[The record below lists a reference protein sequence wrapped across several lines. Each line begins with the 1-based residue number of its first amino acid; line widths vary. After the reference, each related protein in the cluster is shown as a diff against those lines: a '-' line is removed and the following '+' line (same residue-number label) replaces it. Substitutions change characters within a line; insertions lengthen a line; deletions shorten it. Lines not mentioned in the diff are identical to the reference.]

1 MEAQLSDIKMVKLDG
16 VENAAWKIMPVD
28 QKTVNGE
35 LYVRIQV
42 KSQSL
47 MHLVKPHASS
57 KAWLSMS
64 TSKGLKAL
72 IASRNNVQQSYAHDQ
87 AGQAPAALMDDEG
100 KSNQKAPR
108 RSRYEIESAYKE
120 SESMNLDV
128 EGQQIKVLKSVNPKD
143 ALYVLYNA
151 DDLGVVLNFL
161 RDQGFDDS
169 LCTSRIQ
176 HDGDQGIQKRGNG
189 FTVLNKYTGK
199 RSYAKSFE
207 EALSMQQRHA
217 DEQEI
222 KEQVA
227 AGGGGQNQADH
238 ADQGDGEFASADH
251 AGHVDAD
258 QPDSELE
265 VSDNGSLISV
275 QEGEA

>member
-1 MEAQLSDIKMVKLDG
+1 MEAHLFDIKMVKLIG
-16 VENAAWKIMPVD
+16 VEHAAWKIMPID

-47 MHLVKPHASS
+47 MHLVKPESSS
-57 KAWLSMS
+57 KTWLSLS

-72 IASRNNVQQSYAHDQ
+72 IASRNNAQQSYAHDQ

-100 KSNQKAPR
+100 NSNQRAPR
-108 RSRYEIESAYKE
+108 RSRYEIQSAYQE

-151 DDLGVVLNFL
+151 DDLGVVLRFL

-169 LCTSRIQ
+169 LCTSRIE
-176 HDGDQGIQKRGNG
+176 HDGDQGIQKRGKG
-189 FTVLNKYTGK
+189 FTVVNKYNGK

-207 EALSMQQRHA
+207 DAKSLQQRHA
-217 DEQEI
+217 DEQEL
-222 KEQVA
+222 KEQHA
-227 AGGGGQNQADH
+227 AEGGGQNQADH
-238 ADQGDGEFASADH
+238 ADHVDGGVAPADH
-251 AGHVDAD
+251 VDDD
-258 QPDSELE
+258 QQDSEFE
-265 VSDNGSLISV
+265 ASDNGSLISV